1 MKEKIILCLGGGAMK
16 GVFGA
21 GVMTGLQRMNLY
33 DKIEAIYGISA
44 GTINA
49 AYFLSK
55 QAKKGSSI
63 YYEDLTNN
71 FIKSK
76 NIPYGSAQRYWN
88 NYIKKIPRKKI
99 IDAVD
104 INYLFDIIK
113 NKKVLNIEKIKKTK
127 IKFYVM
133 VLDVDNGKI
142 KCLDVK
148 KHNILKTLKAGVSA
162 VPYYFDA
169 QNIDKK
175 RYADAS
181 IKDPLGIK
189 FLLKKYPDHKIVLQ
203 TNVPIKRRKIRNFL
217 HNLPEG
223 LVAKPMYPAPLLK
236 YFLGKEKKIREGLDL
251 AKKNKN
257 ILLIYPP
264 KNNPSTV
271 WTTDP
276 KKLKRT
282 YEMGIKKAEK
292 IRNFIRN

>member
-1 MKEKIILCLGGGAMK
+1 MKEKIILCLSGGAME

-21 GVMTGLQRMNLY
+21 GVVTGLQRMNLY
-33 DKIEAIYGISA
+33 DKIGIIYGISA

-49 AYFLSK
+49 AYFISK
-55 QAKKGSSI
+55 QTKKGSSI
-63 YYEDLTNN
+63 YYEDLIKN
-71 FIKSK
+71 FIKAK

-99 IDAVD
+99 IDAMN

-113 NKKVLNIEKIKKTK
+113 NKKVLDVEKIKKTK
-127 IKFYVM
+127 IKFYAM

-142 KCLDVK
+142 KYLDVK
-148 KHNILKTLKAGVSA
+148 KHDILKTLKASVSA

-169 QNIDKK
+169 QKINKK

-181 IKDPLGIK
+181 IKDPLGVK
-189 FLLKKYPDHKIVLQ
+189 ALLKKYPNHKIVIQ
-203 TNVPIKRRKIRNFL
+203 INMPIKRQKIKTFL
-217 HNLPEG
+217 HTLLEG

-282 YEMGIKKAEK
+282 YKMGIKEAEK
-292 IRNFIRN
+292 IRKFITN